1 MLLTILKAPLKIAA
15 LLLAF
20 LLLLMQLACT
30 LLLGIASFV
39 LNFLAS
45 LFLAGAVAG
54 IISGGLTVII
64 WDYIPLVA
72 GQTLGSYTG
81 LYSLAVGFAVSLIM
95 IIVFSLATKE
105 PSKEITDVF
114 DKVAGKN

>member
-39 LNFLAS
+39 LNLLAS
-45 LFLAGAVAG
+45 LFLAGAVVGWIVHAEAVLVWRTAGAG
-54 IISGGLTVII
+54 IFSALL
-64 WDYIPLVA
+64 P
-72 GQTLGSYTG
+72 
-81 LYSLAVGFAVSLIM
+81 SLAEWLLDGVAWLSERLWDFAM
-95 IIVFSLATKE
+95 
-105 PSKEITDVF
+105 
-114 DKVAGKN
+114 G

>member
-20 LLLLMQLACT
+20 LLLLVQLSCT
-30 LLLGIASFV
+30 LLLEISSFV

-54 IISGGLTVII
+54 WIVHAEAM
-64 WDYIPLVA
+64 LVWRTA
-72 GQTLGSYTG
+72 GVGIFFAL
-81 LYSLAVGFAVSLIM
+81 LPSLAEWLLDGVAWLSEHLWDFAM
-95 IIVFSLATKE
+95 
-105 PSKEITDVF
+105 
-114 DKVAGKN
+114 G

>member
-20 LLLLMQLACT
+20 LLLLVQLACT
-30 LLLGIASFV
+30 LLLEISSFV

-54 IISGGLTVII
+54 WIVHAEAM
-64 WDYIPLVA
+64 LVWRTA
-72 GQTLGSYTG
+72 GVGIFFAL
-81 LYSLAVGFAVSLIM
+81 LPSLAEWLLDGVAWLSEHLWDFAM
-95 IIVFSLATKE
+95 GCT
-105 PSKEITDVF
+105 
-114 DKVAGKN
+114 